1 MGASHSLK
9 VAPLH
14 NRMLTKQSL
23 SLRQVVLLENPL
35 TYTVNFCIAATASK
49 NIVICLSLPTPTLG
63 YNLSTADMATRD
75 HLRSIRLYP
84 PHSVARLNAPTKYNF
99 KDKKGEPKA
108 STHCFKDGMVGHI

>member
-1 MGASHSLK
+1 MGTSHSLK

-99 KDKKGEPKA
+99 KDKKGEPKT